1 MQPTLRQSAV
11 ATLRHLSERDS
22 VYIQLRLVLN
32 TYEGHLLADYENCTF
47 RFFIPVLHMQ

>member
-1 MQPTLRQSAV
+1 MQPTLRQAAV

-32 TYEGHLLADYENCTF
+32 AYEGHLLADYF
-47 RFFIPVLHMQ
+47 RFFIAVLHMQ